1 MNILDLRLVL
11 ACDKIV
17 TSAFRMLRWKIVLKV
32 ITSNDI
38 IAEDGR

>member
-1 MNILDLRLVL
+1 MDILDLRLVP

-17 TSAFRMLRWKIVLKV
+17 TSAFRMWRWKIVLKV

-38 IAEDGR
+38 IAEVSR